1 MADTYSSTYRD
12 VVLAL
17 QGIILSHPLVKTFRI
32 GPFSSVEMP
41 DTVLP
46 EVTYPYVHLIPQ
58 PAMINKQSTL
68 FDFDMIIMDLVDQS
82 QLELQ
87 IRAQSQMLEITKD
100 IISKYVMTD
109 WGSVRY
115 NIILPVT
122 STPFTERFL
131 NDVSGWTTQI
141 SIEALTPMGLC
152 NNPIG

>member
-1 MADTYSSTYRD
+1 MIETYSSTYRD
-12 VVLAL
+12 VVKAL
-17 QGIILSHPLVKTFRI
+17 ETIVLSHPLVKTFRI

-58 PAMINKQSTL
+58 PANINKQSTM
-68 FDFDMIIMDLVDQS
+68 FEFDMIIMDLVDQS
-82 QLELQ
+82 ELDLM
-87 IRAQSQMLEITKD
+87 IRAQSQMLEITRD
-100 IISKYVMTD
+100 IIAKYVMTD
-109 WGSVRY
+109 WGTVRF
-115 NIILPVT
+115 NIALPVT

-131 NDVSGWTTQI
+131 NDVSGWTTQL